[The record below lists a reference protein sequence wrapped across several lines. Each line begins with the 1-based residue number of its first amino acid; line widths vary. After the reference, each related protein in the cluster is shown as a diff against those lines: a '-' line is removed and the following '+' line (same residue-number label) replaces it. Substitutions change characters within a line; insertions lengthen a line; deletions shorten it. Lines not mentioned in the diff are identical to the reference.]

1 MAKRAKT
8 ETGRTA
14 YAADTNLAT
23 HFGVS
28 RATIWRWA
36 NEGSF
41 PAPVKLSP
49 QITRWRWADVEAWEA
64 QQSHAA

>member
-8 ETGRTA
+8 EAGRTA
-14 YAADTNLAT
+14 YAADTDLAI

-28 RATIWRWA
+28 RATIWRWT
-36 NEGSF
+36 NETGF
-41 PAPVKLSP
+41 PSPVKLSP

-64 QQSHAA
+64 MQSEAA